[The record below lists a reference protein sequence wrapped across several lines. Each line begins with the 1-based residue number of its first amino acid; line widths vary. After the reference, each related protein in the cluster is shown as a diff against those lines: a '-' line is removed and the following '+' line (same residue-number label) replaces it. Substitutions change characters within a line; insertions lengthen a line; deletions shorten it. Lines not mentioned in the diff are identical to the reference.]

1 MEAGPAGPRDAS
13 SFVASEPPF
22 SRGRCPAKG
31 VRANLAAV
39 GLILDEL
46 SASLPTAAEAV
57 RFVIRLLA
65 ALLVGGII
73 GWQRE
78 ASHKSAGLRTHM
90 LVCAGT
96 TSFVLAAVGMQMQDD
111 AMSRVVQGL
120 ITGIGFLGAGAILK
134 LESSRQVKGLTT
146 AAGVWM
152 TAALGVT
159 IGLGQ
164 LVLAAM
170 GTVLTWLVLSY
181 LLKVDK
187 RIDDSTDRT
196 E

>member
-1 MEAGPAGPRDAS
+1 MA
-13 SFVASEPPF
+13 
-22 SRGRCPAKG
+22 
-31 VRANLAAV
+31 LARYSCAV
-39 GLILDEL
+39 SLILDEL
-46 SASLPTAAEAV
+46 SASLPTATEAV

-65 ALLVGGII
+65 ALLAGGII

-78 ASHKSAGLRTHM
+78 ATHKAAGLRTHM

-96 TSFVLAAVGMQMQDD
+96 ALFVLAAVDMSMQLD

-120 ITGIGFLGAGAILK
+120 VTGIGFLGAGAILK
-134 LESSRQVKGLTT
+134 IESTEKIKGLTT
-146 AAGVWM
+146 AAGIWM

-164 LVLAAM
+164 LGLAAIA
-170 GTVLTWLVLSY
+170 TALAWLVLSS

-187 RIDDSTDRT
+187 RIDGPSDRT
-196 E
+196 G

>member
-1 MEAGPAGPRDAS
+1 
-13 SFVASEPPF
+13 
-22 SRGRCPAKG
+22 